1 MLGAVLA
8 QREVRKTFSAINR
21 QDVETLIAGWH
32 EDGVFEFPGDTIMSG
47 RFHGRE
53 AIRAWFER
61 WFSNIPVI
69 RFTLR
74 HVSVENIFAFSGT
87 NVLHVEW
94 DVEETDREGHVYH
107 MTGVTA
113 FDIVG
118 GKARMV
124 KDYIFDQDVLA
135 SIWPRK
141 SPVVGDRPAA

>member
-8 QREVRKTFSAINR
+8 QREVRKAFDAMNR
-21 QDVETLIAGWH
+21 HDVEALVASYH
-32 EDGVFEFPGDTIMSG
+32 EDGEFEFPGDTIMSG
-47 RFHGRE
+47 RFRGRE
-53 AIRAWFER
+53 AIRGWFER
-61 WFSNIPVI
+61 WFARMQI

-74 HVSVENIFAFSGT
+74 QVSVENIFAFGGT

-118 GKARMV
+118 GKARRV